1 MNLPFRIA
9 SRYLVSKKST
19 NVINIISGISIAGM
33 TVGALGLVL
42 VLSVFNGFEDLV
54 KSLYNTFNPELQIT
68 PKQGI
73 TFTVDSSKIILLK
86 KVNGVKAVAEVLE
99 ANALLRYDSNQ
110 DIPTI
115 KGVSDNY
122 EQVSSV
128 DSTIIRGRYLLHDAH
143 NNYAVLGAGVEQK
156 LNINVEDP
164 LAVINIY
171 VPRRGLAVTSLDPS
185 AAFNHRMILPGGT
198 FAIQQDF
205 DSKYILVPLAF
216 AQDLTGYANSVT
228 ALELSVLPKASL
240 NEVQDNVAKVMGDN
254 FVVRNRLQQN
264 QTLYKIM
271 KTEKWAVYAIL
282 TLILIVAAF
291 NILGSLSM
299 LVIEKK
305 KDISILKA
313 MGADGQ
319 LVQRIFLLEG
329 TLMAVIGC
337 GIGFIL
343 AIIICLLQQRF
354 GILKLTGDSFV
365 VSAYPVALKLSD
377 FVLVFF
383 TVLVI
388 GFMAAWFPAKRA
400 SMQLEDIRFD
410 Q

>member
-388 GFMAAWFPAKRA
+388 GFMSAWFPAKRA

>member
-319 LVQRIFLLEG
+319 LVQHIFLLEG

>member
-19 NVINIISGISIAGM
+19 NAINIISGISIIGM
-33 TVGALGLVL
+33 MVGAMGLVL

-54 KSLYNTFNPELQIT
+54 KTLYNTFNPELQIT

-73 TFTVDSSKIILLK
+73 TFPVDSSKIILLK
-86 KVNGVKAVAEVLE
+86 KVNGVKAVAEVFE
-99 ANALLRYDSNQ
+99 SNALVRYGKNQ
-110 DIPTI
+110 CIATI

-122 EQVSSV
+122 EKVSNI
-128 DSTIIRGRYLLHDAH
+128 DSAISGRYLLHDDEY
-143 NNYAVLGAGVEQK
+143 NYAILGAGVEEK
-156 LNINVEDP
+156 LNID
-164 LAVINIY
+164 INGPSPIITIY
-171 VPRRGLAVTSLDPS
+171 VPRRGLAVTSIDPS
-185 AAFNHRMILPGGT
+185 SAFNQNIIYFSGT

-205 DSKYILVPLAF
+205 DNKYVLVPLSF
-216 AQDLTGYANSVT
+216 AQDLTGYSHSVT
-228 ALELSVLPKASL
+228 ALELSTLPKASIDDI
-240 NEVQDNVAKVMGDN
+240 QQQVAKIMGDN

-264 QTLYKIM
+264 ETLYKIM

-305 KDISILKA
+305 NDISILKA
-313 MGADGQ
+313 MGADGN
-319 LVQRIFLLEG
+319 LIQRIFLLEG
-329 TLMAVIGC
+329 TLMSFIGC
-337 GIGFIL
+337 SVGFIL
-343 AIIICLLQQRF
+343 AIIICEVQEKFGLIKLQ
-354 GILKLTGDSFV
+354 GDSFV
-365 VSAYPVALKLSD
+365 VSAYPVSMKLPD

-388 GFMAAWFPAKRA
+388 GFLAAWFPAKRA
-400 SMQLEDIRFD
+400 SLQLEEIRFD
-410 Q
+410 

>member
-19 NVINIISGISIAGM
+19 NAINIISGISILGM
-33 TVGALGLVL
+33 MVGAMGLVL

-68 PKQGI
+68 ARQGI
-73 TFTVDSSKIILLK
+73 TFPVDSSKIILLK
-86 KVNGVKAVAEVLE
+86 KVNGIKAVAEVLE
-99 ANALLRYDSNQ
+99 ANALLRYENNQ

-122 EQVSSV
+122 NHVSNI
-128 DSTIIRGRYLLHDAH
+128 DSAILRGKYLLHDNQ
-143 NNYAVLGAGVEQK
+143 NNYAILGAGVEQK
-156 LNINVEDP
+156 LGINVTDP
-164 LAVINIY
+164 AAIITVY
-171 VPRRGLAVTSLDPS
+171 VPRKGFAVTSIDPS
-185 AAFNHRMILPGGT
+185 SEFNEKHLYYAGT

-205 DSKYILVPLAF
+205 DSKYVLVPLGF
-216 AQDLTGYANSVT
+216 AQDLTGYANSIT
-228 ALELSVLPKASL
+228 ALELSILPNASIDD
-240 NEVQDNVAKVMGDN
+240 VQQQVTKIMGGN
-254 FVVRNRLQQN
+254 FVVKNRLQQSE
-264 QTLYKIM
+264 TLYKIM

-282 TLILIVAAF
+282 TLILVVAAF

-313 MGADGQ
+313 MGADGNLIQ
-319 LVQRIFLLEG
+319 NIFLLEG
-329 TLMAVIGC
+329 TLMSLAGC
-337 GIGFIL
+337 SVGFIL
-343 AIIICLLQQRF
+343 AIIICILQQHF
-354 GILKLTGDSFV
+354 GLIKLQGDSFV
-365 VSAYPVALKLSD
+365 VSAYPVSMKFTD
-377 FVLVFF
+377 FILVFF

-388 GFMAAWFPAKRA
+388 GFLAAWFPAKRA
-400 SMQLEDIRFD
+400 SLQLEEIRFD